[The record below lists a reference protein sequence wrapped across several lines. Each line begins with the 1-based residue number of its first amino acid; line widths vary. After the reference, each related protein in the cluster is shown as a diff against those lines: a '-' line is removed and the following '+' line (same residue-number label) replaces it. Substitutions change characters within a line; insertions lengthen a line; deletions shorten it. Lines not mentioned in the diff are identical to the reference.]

1 MEAKKAAE
9 KLQGMYKRYKMSAF
23 AMIGILILAAA
34 GIFWN
39 RYAGLAVLLFAV
51 LYQLLYLRRLQKN
64 YTKQCTVSNLAC
76 TLEKKL
82 NAAPAEEKGGAD
94 IDIAMVE
101 KAELLPVDSGAEK
114 ACFYWGLRGKL
125 GNAPVSLS
133 DATFAESY
141 QLTAKGKKR
150 TFVNCGC
157 WMHFTLPKDSGM
169 DLRIWDQDVIPM
181 PMRKAFLKQH
191 PALQLLPPEQTPFLE
206 EGMYVYTAGDNA
218 VGPNDDF
225 YRLLKKLRGYT
236 PGKLAVSIRGAS
248 ADVFIR
254 NRFLS
259 RPVSMSE
266 AADEGWLSLDPM
278 PELSYVQEMLL
289 TLSRG

>member
-1 MEAKKAAE
+1 MEAKKATE
-9 KLQGMYKRYKMSAF
+9 KLQGMYKRYKLSVF

-39 RYAGLAVLLFAV
+39 RYVGLVVLLLAV
-51 LYQLLYLRRLQKN
+51 LYQMFYLRKLQKQ
-64 YTKQCTVSNLAC
+64 YTKQCTISNLAC

-82 NAAPAEEKGGAD
+82 SAASAEERGGAD
-94 IDIAMVE
+94 IDMEMVE
-101 KAELLPVDSGAEK
+101 KAELLPVDTGAEK
-114 ACFYWGLRGKL
+114 ACFYWGLAGKQ
-125 GNAPVSLS
+125 GNFSVTLS

-141 QLTAKGKKR
+141 KLTEKGKKR

-157 WMHFTLPKDSGM
+157 WMHFDLPGDSGM
-169 DLRIWDQDVIPM
+169 DLRIWDEDAIPM
-181 PMRKAFLKQH
+181 PIRKAFLAEH
-191 PALQLLPPEQTPFLE
+191 PMLRLLPAEETPFLD
-206 EGMYVYTAGDNA
+206 EGMHAYAEGDNA
-218 VGPNDDF
+218 VCPGDDF

-236 PGKLAVSIRGAS
+236 PGKLAISIRGDA

-266 AADEGWLSLDPM
+266 AVDENWLSLDPM
-278 PELSYVQEMLL
+278 PELSYVQEMLRAVL
-289 TLSRG
+289 

>member
-1 MEAKKAAE
+1 MEAKKSAE
-9 KLQGMYKRYKMSAF
+9 KLQGMYKRYKISVF
-23 AMIGILILAAA
+23 AMIGILVLAAA

-39 RYAGLAVLLFAV
+39 RYIGLIILLLAV

-64 YTKQCTVSNLAC
+64 YTKQCTVGNLAC

-82 NAAPAEEKGGAD
+82 DAAPAEERGGAG
-94 IDIAMVE
+94 IDIETVTR
-101 KAELLPVDSGAEK
+101 AELLPVDTGAEK
-114 ACFYWGLRGKL
+114 ACFYWGLQGKQ
-125 GNAPVSLS
+125 GNYPVSIS

-141 QLTAKGKKR
+141 KLTEKGKKR

-157 WMHFTLPKDSGM
+157 WMHFTLPQDSGM

-181 PMRKAFLKQH
+181 PMRKEFLAQH
-191 PALQLLPPEQTPFLE
+191 PALKLLSAENAPFLD
-206 EGMYVYTAGDNA
+206 EGMYAYAKDNA
-218 VGPNDDF
+218 VCPGDDF

-236 PGKLAVSIRGAS
+236 PGKLAISIRGAS

-266 AADEGWLSLDPM
+266 AVDESWLSLDPM
-278 PELSYVQEMLL
+278 PELSYVQEMLRV
-289 TLSRG
+289 LSKR

>member
-9 KLQGMYKRYKMSAF
+9 KLQEMYRRYKMSVF

-39 RYAGLAVLLFAV
+39 RYLGLVILLLAV
-51 LYQLLYLRRLQKN
+51 LYQLFYLRKLQKH
-64 YTKQCTVSNLAC
+64 YTQLCTSSNLAC

-82 NAAPAEEKGGAD
+82 SAAAAEEQGGAG
-94 IDIAMVE
+94 IDIETVTR
-101 KAELLPVDSGAEK
+101 AELLPVDAGKEK
-114 ACFYWGLRGKL
+114 ACFYWGLQGKQ
-125 GNAPVSLS
+125 GSYPVEIC

-141 QLTAKGKKR
+141 KLTEKGKKR

-157 WMHFTLPKDSGM
+157 WMHFTLPQDSGM

-181 PMRKAFLKQH
+181 PMRKSFLEQH
-191 PALQLLPPEQTPFLE
+191 PALHLLPSEQTPFLD
-206 EGMYVYTAGDNA
+206 EGMYVYTKDNA
-218 VGPNDDF
+218 VGPGDDF

-236 PGKLAVSIRGAS
+236 PGKLAVSIRGSS

-266 AADEGWLSLDPM
+266 AADEKWLSLDPM
-278 PELSYVQEMLL
+278 PELSYVQEMLR
-289 TLSRG
+289 TLSNR